1 MSGLLKTSGA
11 ATADADRGRG
21 GRVGACGFTTAGTL
35 MFNLRRR
42 NRFRKAR
49 LNCSY
54 VSDGDAGDIVRRPV
68 IDSTWRRGLILT
80 CSGHYVTLVGPC
92 PRRMQNRAHR
102 DFVRQKR
109 RKKVRERW
117 SMVKCNSKGKSKGK
131 EGSAACLRRGQERQV
146 QLKTSFQ
153 FVSRSNECGPDM
165 FDFVLQHPAGSQKLS
180 RTILAPIDESRG
192 NLESASYW
200 LPH

>member
-1 MSGLLKTSGA
+1 MGHDGMSGLLKTSGA

-68 IDSTWRRGLILT
+68 IDSTWRRGSILT
-80 CSGHYVTLVGPC
+80 CSGHNVTLVGLLPKAYAKQGTQRLC
-92 PRRMQNRAHR
+92 
-102 DFVRQKR
+102 KT
-109 RKKVRERW
+109 ETE
-117 SMVKCNSKGKSKGK
+117 K
-131 EGSAACLRRGQERQV
+131 EGQRKMVEGQV
-146 QLKTSFQ
+146 QLERKEQ
-153 FVSRSNECGPDM
+153 RKGRERCM
-165 FDFVLQHPAGSQKLS
+165 
-180 RTILAPIDESRG
+180 LAPRAGATGAAKDVFSIRVSIQ
-192 NLESASYW
+192 
-200 LPH
+200 